1 MSRISI
7 LNTTSK
13 PLSLGKSCLV
23 FLWSLFLI
31 LSSLLYLNSCSA
43 NQVTNQSRVAEV
55 TAQSL
60 NRALPVWIAEY
71 QRQGRETI
79 ERSCCVRSN
88 MQQALDHHNQLWQP
102 VSLAWESAKLAHDSW
117 RLQLDLCRQSDA
129 NSNSCQASLSVLSQ
143 SFIDSFNHWRCTVR
157 SIGMPNLDP
166 IQSPQPTCTNLNNLS
181 DSGLSDTNLDISGD
195 N

>member
-7 LNTTSK
+7 LNTKSNQVSK
-13 PLSLGKSCLV
+13 TQYLLLSI
-23 FLWSLFLI
+23 WSLFLV
-31 LSSLLYLNSCSA
+31 LSSLLYLPSCSA

-88 MQQALDHHNQLWQP
+88 MQQALDQHNQLWQP
-102 VSLAWESAKLAHDSW
+102 VSLAWESAKLAHDAW
-117 RLQLDLCRQSDA
+117 RTQLDLCRLPDA
-129 NSNSCQASLSVLSQ
+129 NSNSCQASLSVLAQ
-143 SFIDSFNHWRCTVR
+143 SFLDFFNSWRCTVR
-157 SIGMPNLDP
+157 SLNMPQLDP
-166 IQSPQPTCTNLNNLS
+166 IQSPQPTCTNLPNLS
-181 DSGLSDTNLDISGD
+181 TQSINLDSSTE
-195 N
+195 